1 MKTKRKPNL
10 FLTAALALLCLV
22 LITTYFSSGIL
33 ARYTTKSSGSDS
45 ARIAAFMVDAEMAPG
60 TEENS
65 YLIHIRNDGETAVS
79 CTVQI
84 TLPDPQL
91 GLIREV
97 TVNSE
102 TKPFDANGTAVFEK
116 LCQLQPGESVNTVAL
131 RLIPKENGGG
141 ETVNQPDFS
150 NSAVAEER
158 VEAPFELRVICTQL
172 D

>member
-10 FLTAALALLCLV
+10 FLTAALVLLCLV

-33 ARYTTKSSGSDS
+33 ARYTTKSAGSDS
-45 ARIAAFMVDAEMAPG
+45 ARMAAFIVDAEMVPG

-65 YLIHIRNDGETAVS
+65 YLVHIHNDGETAVS
-79 CTVQI
+79 CTLQI

-97 TVNSE
+97 TVNGE
-102 TKPFDANGTAVFEK
+102 TKSFDANGMALFEK
-116 LCQLQPGESVNTVAL
+116 LCQLQPGESENAVSL
-131 RLIPKENGGG
+131 CLIPKENGSG

-150 NSAVAEER
+150 NSGVAEER
-158 VEAPFELRVICTQL
+158 VEAPFALRVICTQL
-172 D
+172 N